1 MKDVV
6 LGIPK
11 QAYYKPKPDELK
23 KKYMR
28 VLDKVTF
35 FNNVEYHDITS
46 SEKEE
51 LIRYREKE
59 KVIDEKIHNMEQLL
73 NEYMKLS
80 SP

>member
-1 MKDVV
+1 
-6 LGIPK
+6 
-11 QAYYKPKPDELK
+11 
-23 KKYMR
+23 MR